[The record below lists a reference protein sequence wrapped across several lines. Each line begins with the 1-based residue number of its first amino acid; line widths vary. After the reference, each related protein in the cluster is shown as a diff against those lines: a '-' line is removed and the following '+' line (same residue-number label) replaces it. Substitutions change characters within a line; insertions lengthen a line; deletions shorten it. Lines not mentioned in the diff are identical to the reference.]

1 MVSNV
6 RLAQIHLRL
15 AEIFST
21 GPRSNKSFANLNI
34 MLLGDLL
41 QVFITSYIRFIVHEV
56 QFNNLEFCLFSCN
69 LLMIVIYSKI

>member
-21 GPRSNKSFANLNI
+21 GPRSNKSFANMNI
-34 MLLGDLL
+34 LLLGDLL
-41 QVFITSYIRFIVHEV
+41 QVYI
-56 QFNNLEFCLFSCN
+56 S
-69 LLMIVIYSKI
+69 LLIF